1 MPETVKIALV
11 GYGKMG
17 RMLDELAPAASCEV
31 LVKLDEFNNAKG
43 EGFTPENFEG
53 VQVAIDFSIPS
64 AAADN
69 AVLLAE
75 LGVNTVVGTT
85 GWLGEVDRVRS
96 AVEQAETGLV
106 HGANFSVGVNAFYS
120 VIRAASKALAKAE
133 DYDAFAWEAH
143 HKMKKDAPSGTM
155 LRLLDVMKESGY
167 DRPVDVATNRVGWIP
182 GTHEIAFDS
191 EADTI
196 QLRHTA
202 RSRVGFARGALRAA
216 RWIAG
221 RKGFYEFSEIWEQTL

>member
-1 MPETVKIALV
+1 MPETVRIALV

-17 RMLDELAPAASCEV
+17 RMLDELAPQAGCEV
-31 LVKLDEFNNAKG
+31 VLRLDIENNADG
-43 EGFTPENFEG
+43 EGFTAENFAN
-53 VQVAIDFSIPS
+53 VDAAIDFSIPD

-69 AVLLAE
+69 AVRLAE
-75 LGVNTVVGTT
+75 LGANNVIGTT
-85 GWLGEVDRVRS
+85 GWLGEIDRVRA
-96 AVEQAETGLV
+96 AVEKAGTGLV

-120 VIRAASKALAKAE
+120 VIRAAAGALAAAE
-133 DYDAFAWEAH
+133 DYDAYAWEAH

-155 LRLLDVMKESGY
+155 LRLVDVMREAGY
-167 DRPVDVATNRVGWIP
+167 ERPIDVASNRAGWIP